1 MAKPPRPS
9 LTLQPSSLT
18 ERKRVRHIDK
28 AVSAEAA
35 DLAGIPELEPF
46 LTLDTE
52 YGCIFTLL
60 YGPEGPMIDTYM
72 DVSELLGMTAL
83 SLKTAEKLTG
93 MRNGK
98 VRAML
103 RAISL
108 INLRVRLDAAVNGPY
123 LVKTETPLARDAL
136 ELYLRALSRA
146 ELISLLNKA
155 KV

>member
-1 MAKPPRPS
+1 
-9 LTLQPSSLT
+9 
-18 ERKRVRHIDK
+18 
-28 AVSAEAA
+28 
-35 DLAGIPELEPF
+35 
-46 LTLDTE
+46 
-52 YGCIFTLL
+52 
-60 YGPEGPMIDTYM
+60 MIDTYM